1 MSRVKRFLCRAA
13 AVTVALSFGCAEK
26 PSPPGGH
33 EGPTPGATL
42 SSPGPESGKGGEKP
56 APGRSPASP
65 GDAVLAA
72 QRAMKARDFGALFDL
87 LSAEAQEGFRADLEA
102 NAASSAGV
110 PCVKDTLGF
119 DPREAAKL
127 PPREAFIKVMTGGA
141 DLSVKLAASVGVEG
155 PAVPKVA
162 EAKIAEVTGE
172 GEARTLT
179 FELPSGSKGTIVLV
193 LEGGDWKLDELPWLV
208 KAALED

>member
-1 MSRVKRFLCRAA
+1 MSRVNRLLCCAA

-26 PSPPGGH
+26 PSPPGGK
-33 EGPTPGATL
+33 EGPTPGAGP
-42 SSPGPESGKGGEKP
+42 SGPGPESGKGGEKA
-56 APGRSPASP
+56 APTGSPASP
-65 GDAVLAA
+65 GDAFVAA

-87 LSAEAQEGFRADLEA
+87 LSAQAQKGFRADLEA
-102 NAASSAGV
+102 DVASSAGV
-110 PCVKDTLGF
+110 PFVKDTLGF
-119 DPREAAKL
+119 DPQAVAKL

-141 DLSVKLAASVGVEG
+141 DLSEKLAASVGVEG

-208 KAALED
+208 KAARED